1 MGEGRTHAVT
11 DAPVAEEQSRY
22 PVLILSPSGFPPLL
36 LAAIAEQLASTGS
49 VVVGVNHTYETAVT
63 AFADGRL
70 VPLNPTAL
78 GGALGPQVGPHDL
91 VFRQRAAVCDYKAAD
106 LRSVA
111 DYLERLEPSPTG
123 LSADRLD
130 LTRLGAL
137 GHSLGGNAALEWC
150 RADPRCRAAANLD
163 GAIWT
168 EIGTVG
174 LRRPALQ
181 LLAEHPEFAMSGAE
195 AVAAGM
201 TSDEAW
207 YDAEKALTF
216 GGWRTIH
223 EVAQLALTVQI
234 AGASHMSF
242 MDVPFLPLREES
254 PVRACS
260 RQPGSTRAECG
271 SSPATYWLVSSPG
284 IWTESTHL
292 PRRTWQLATPRSP
305 SVHPERL
312 RWGPACSPVTT
323 R

>member
-1 MGEGRTHAVT
+1 
-11 DAPVAEEQSRY
+11 
-22 PVLILSPSGFPPLL
+22 
-36 LAAIAEQLASTGS
+36 
-49 VVVGVNHTYETAVT
+49 
-63 AFADGRL
+63 
-70 VPLNPTAL
+70 
-78 GGALGPQVGPHDL
+78 LGPQVGPHDL

-137 GHSLGGNAALEWC
+137 GHSFGGDAALEWC

-207 YDAEKALTF
+207 YDAERALTF

-242 MDVPFLPLREES
+242 IDVPFLPLREES
-254 PVRACS
+254 PVKGMLAATSIDPRRMWQITSDLLA
-260 RQPGSTRAECG
+260 GFFTRHLDG
-271 SSPATYWLVSSPG
+271 VDSPAPED
-284 IWTESTHL
+284 IAA
-292 PRRTWQLATPRSP
+292 R
-305 SVHPERL
+305 HPEITL
-312 RWGPACSPVTT
+312 GPP
-323 R
+323 